1 MKPVLAA
8 LLALAVLSLE
18 AAVCPGA
25 TKLTIAHPTVNPRI
39 GPLWIADANGLFK
52 KYGIEAT
59 VLFVRNAPLMIAAMK
74 TGSIPVA
81 YGGGSGIVGASAAES
96 DMRVLATFTGR
107 MTNNVV
113 ARPGI
118 KTPQDLRGKTLG
130 IQGVGGTNWMAA
142 LLWLEHFGLDTRRDN
157 ILLQGTGEQ
166 VVRAQALESGRVDAA
181 VIDMAFS
188 KKLAARGF
196 NIIGDSEKTEIPFT
210 GVDIVATRSYIDGQ
224 PELIENMLK
233 AVIEGEAYMIAPAN
247 RAAVIDLI
255 VKKMRLKE
263 TVTAEEGYQ
272 ETVRTLAR
280 KPYPALQGMRNVQRL
295 LKTQNPRIGD
305 VNIEDLLDSRFIRKL
320 DESGF
325 IERAFAAQGLSAK

>member
-1 MKPVLAA
+1 MRSSTAA
-8 LLALAVLSLE
+8 SCADSTRAASSSGRTRRRARALNE
-18 AAVCPGA
+18 
-25 TKLTIAHPTVNPRI
+25 
-39 GPLWIADANGLFK
+39 NGLRRAARAR
-52 KYGIEAT
+52 GASAGSGGLSRRDQAHDRASHGQSAHRPALDRRRQRLGSQIT
-59 VLFVRNAPLMIAAMK
+59 HRRSGPAMK
-74 TGSIPVA
+74 T
-81 YGGGSGIVGASAAES
+81 
-96 DMRVLATFTGR
+96 
-107 MTNNVV
+107 
-113 ARPGI
+113 
-118 KTPQDLRGKTLG
+118 PQELRGKTLG

-157 ILLQGTGEQ
+157 ILLQGTGEP

-210 GVDIVATRSYIDGQ
+210 GVDIVATRGYIDGQ

-305 VNIEDLLDSRFIRKL
+305 VNIEDLVDSRFIKKL